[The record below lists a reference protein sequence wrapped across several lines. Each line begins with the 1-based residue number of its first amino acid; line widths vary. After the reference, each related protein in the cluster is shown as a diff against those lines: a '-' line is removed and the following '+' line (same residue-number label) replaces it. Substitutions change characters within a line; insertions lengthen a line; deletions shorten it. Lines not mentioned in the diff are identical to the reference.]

1 MDRHA
6 LVMITVGDR
15 EEARDIARRLVETGL
30 AAGAQILPIDSI
42 YRWQG
47 DIVEDSEWLM
57 LVKTRRDRFQAI
69 ESVVNEM
76 HSYEVPPVLMIEMD
90 DASRA
95 VSRLDR
101 RKRDVTIDG
110 SAASGWRRHGGGA
123 GSRTPVRRAVGAG
136 ISERSRQ
143 RAFGHRN
150 SDDEFPC
157 AYPELAW
164 PHGPETPWGA
174 SRFAAPGPDRAGF
187 GRADG
192 LLN

>member
-69 ESVVNEM
+69 ESIVNEM

-90 DASRA
+90 DASHPYLA
-95 VSRLDR
+95 W
-101 RKRDVTIDG
+101 IDG
-110 SAASGWRRHGGGA
+110 N
-123 GSRTPVRRAVGAG
+123 VK
-136 ISERSRQ
+136 
-143 RAFGHRN
+143 
-150 SDDEFPC
+150 
-157 AYPELAW
+157 
-164 PHGPETPWGA
+164 
-174 SRFAAPGPDRAGF
+174 
-187 GRADG
+187 
-192 LLN
+192 

>member
-15 EEARDIARRLVETGL
+15 EEAGVMARRLVEAGL

-76 HSYEVPPVLMIEMD
+76 HSYDVPPVLMIQMD
-90 DASRA
+90 DASE
-95 VSRLDR
+95 
-101 RKRDVTIDG
+101 
-110 SAASGWRRHGGGA
+110 
-123 GSRTPVRRAVGAG
+123 P
-136 ISERSRQ
+136 
-143 RAFGHRN
+143 
-150 SDDEFPC
+150 
-157 AYPELAW
+157 YLAW
-164 PHGPETPWGA
+164 IDEEV
-174 SRFAAPGPDRAGF
+174 
-187 GRADG
+187 
-192 LLN
+192 N